1 MADTIFEYLKMNEKY
16 IIIKKIPVLSRW
28 YQKFIGVVSTDT
40 ALRYNFFLKVSE
52 IQFFFNQINFKS
64 EFEFEIKN

>member
-28 YQKFIGVVSTDT
+28 YQFFLGVVSTDT

-52 IQFFFNQINFKS
+52 IQFFL
-64 EFEFEIKN
+64 IK